1 MSRNF
6 EDRALAA
13 AIEASL
19 AEAQNQREFE
29 EALAMSTQDAQIPVH
44 FRLMFLGGSPN
55 VDPRRRNRFGQYG
68 CFTAGNHQG
77 ADIKGDWKS
86 PEFWERIKQSAPNA
100 IVIDEGSQSWLHD
113 TPIAVEYLV
122 SYVQSTD
129 IILMYS
135 PHHAAPWQYRLYSQH
150 YNVVMFMNRYLLF
163 TFWSGLPEQNEARP
177 SELVRQIDDCELGQM
192 SATERAACYESLKVF
207 GNVDSFEDAI
217 EQQLGILF
225 AH

>member
-19 AEAQNQREFE
+19 AEMQYQREFE
-29 EALAMSTQDAQIPVH
+29 EALAMSTQDTQMPEH
-44 FRLMFLGGSPN
+44 FRLMFLGGSTSK
-55 VDPRRRNRFGQYG
+55 DSERRDRFGRYG

-77 ADIKGDWKS
+77 ADIKGDWNS
-86 PEFWERIKQSAPNA
+86 PEFWERIKQSAPSA
-100 IVIDEGSQSWLHD
+100 IVIDDGSQSWLHD
-113 TPIAVEYLV
+113 TPIAVDYFV

-135 PHHAAPWQYRLYSQH
+135 PHHDAPWQYRLYSQH
-150 YNVVMFMNRYLLF
+150 YNVVMFKNQYLLF

-177 SELVRQIDDCELGQM
+177 SELVHQIDDCFRGQM
-192 SATERAACYESLKVF
+192 SATERAACFESLKAF

-225 AH
+225 AQ